1 MKSERLYQ
9 DYVRDVLNA
18 VISTQQFV
26 SGMSLGAF
34 SKDQKTVYAV
44 VRALEIAGEA
54 AKTIPVRLRNRFT
67 DIPWK
72 KLAAMRDKLI
82 HGYFGVNLEIVW
94 KTVREDL
101 PAIVDPLSKMLR
113 TLESEERSTS
123 GN

>member
-1 MKSERLYQ
+1 
-9 DYVRDVLNA
+9 
-18 VISTQQFV
+18 
-26 SGMSLGAF
+26 MSLGAF

-113 TLESEERSTS
+113 ALESEERSAS
-123 GN
+123 GD

>member
-26 SGMSLGAF
+26 SGMSMGAF
-34 SKDQKTVYAV
+34 SKDRKTVYAV

-54 AKTIPVRLRNRFT
+54 AKTIPVRLRNRFA

-113 TLESEERSTS
+113 ALESEERSAS

>member
-26 SGMSLGAF
+26 SGMSMGAF

-113 TLESEERSTS
+113 ALESEERSAS